1 MKSSVLTGILSGVL
15 AVTVAGSGALYWF
28 SDKDDKSKKVET
40 VSEVKQYIDDTFEFA
55 ENAIK
60 GKTDYA
66 YKANLNIKVDD
77 SAANMLGVK
86 IKDIELTTETKSKG
100 NKRSSDYAFKYDSNA
115 LASINMVS
123 DDDNF
128 YLRVPEL
135 NESYIK
141 LGAQDIKSY
150 LDDALNLNDLF
161 SVKINGSDSEAESQI
176 FNADIFESIKEIDFE
191 GLADDLNNYVDLI
204 DEKIP
209 EGTKIDDVSGEIDG
223 HKYSYTA
230 KEYDIKGKD
239 IQTIGKAVLE
249 KAKNDS
255 VLKDTA
261 VKLGVEESEYTSC
274 IDDSIKSLDDVE
286 ESKLNKDILKFKAY
300 YDGEMLVGINTDID
314 GTKINMVLI
323 DNEAVEAVDCSVS
336 NSTLNI
342 VMKGSAEKKD
352 NKLNGVFN
360 VAADVNGTNILKY
373 TTTLTDVEANEDV
386 FKGTIKYDYTINANG
401 TQIPFA
407 IEVNSNSEK
416 DNLDISTK
424 IQAGGVD
431 YVTVTL
437 TGEKTDVSDI
447 TIPSGK
453 VYSLTNEADMK
464 QYQSECDLDK
474 FGSNIKAALGDEL
487 YDTISKALSN
497 AGDDDYNLGDDY
509 VYGDD
514 ELDFEDLDDS
524 SESDSDLKIDAKL
537 DSKKAA

>member
-150 LDDALNLNDLF
+150 VDDALNLNDLF

-209 EGTKIDDVSGEIDG
+209 
-223 HKYSYTA
+223 
-230 KEYDIKGKD
+230 
-239 IQTIGKAVLE
+239 
-249 KAKNDS
+249 
-255 VLKDTA
+255 
-261 VKLGVEESEYTSC
+261 
-274 IDDSIKSLDDVE
+274 
-286 ESKLNKDILKFKAY
+286 
-300 YDGEMLVGINTDID
+300 
-314 GTKINMVLI
+314 
-323 DNEAVEAVDCSVS
+323 
-336 NSTLNI
+336 
-342 VMKGSAEKKD
+342 
-352 NKLNGVFN
+352 
-360 VAADVNGTNILKY
+360 
-373 TTTLTDVEANEDV
+373 
-386 FKGTIKYDYTINANG
+386 
-401 TQIPFA
+401 
-407 IEVNSNSEK
+407 
-416 DNLDISTK
+416 
-424 IQAGGVD
+424 
-431 YVTVTL
+431 
-437 TGEKTDVSDI
+437 
-447 TIPSGK
+447 
-453 VYSLTNEADMK
+453 
-464 QYQSECDLDK
+464 
-474 FGSNIKAALGDEL
+474 
-487 YDTISKALSN
+487 
-497 AGDDDYNLGDDY
+497 
-509 VYGDD
+509 
-514 ELDFEDLDDS
+514 
-524 SESDSDLKIDAKL
+524 
-537 DSKKAA
+537 